1 MAATNPKVMAMIEAE
16 LAKDPS
22 ISNEA
27 LLQKAKK
34 VDRSVGQ
41 LSARQ
46 FNARYPLQVKRRK
59 DGPSAGKKTRRSG
72 KAKSTAAKGAG
83 AKAGKG
89 RTTKTKAKSAAK
101 SGGGR
106 GRKKTS
112 GTGSG
117 RRAAPSAGGGDRD
130 AVRKILLDYARKVS
144 AANSMTDMVDLVM
157 DVDRYVDRV
166 MKAAG

>member
-59 DGPSAGKKTRRSG
+59 DGPFAGKKTRRSG

-106 GRKKTS
+106 GRK
-112 GTGSG
+112 
-117 RRAAPSAGGGDRD
+117 
-130 AVRKILLDYARKVS
+130 
-144 AANSMTDMVDLVM
+144 
-157 DVDRYVDRV
+157 
-166 MKAAG
+166 